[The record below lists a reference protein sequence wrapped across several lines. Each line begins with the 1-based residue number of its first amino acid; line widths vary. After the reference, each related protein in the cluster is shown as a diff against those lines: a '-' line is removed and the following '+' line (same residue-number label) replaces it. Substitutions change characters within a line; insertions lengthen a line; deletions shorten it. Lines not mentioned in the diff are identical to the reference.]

1 MKLRYAMVLVAVLV
15 GACEQTEEPAAEVDE
30 APPSAEQAAETVQV
44 PAAPADVAP
53 EGARLVAPLSA
64 PPSDSTPAAAQEPTI
79 EAAPEIPMDY
89 EPPPE
94 ESSGV
99 MDESDAMPMEA
110 IDNGDEYMEEFDHD
124 MSGDPDLAPEEEA
137 SGMVEED
144 LSVEEVPEETET
156 TPPE

>member
-1 MKLRYAMVLVAVLV
+1 MKLRYAIVLVAVLV
-15 GACEQTEEPAAEVDE
+15 AACEQTEQPAAEGDD
-30 APPSAEQAAETVQV
+30 ALQPAEQAVETLQV
-44 PAAPADVAP
+44 PEAPAATAP

-64 PPSDSTPAAAQEPTI
+64 PPPDAAPAAEQEPTI
-79 EAAPEIPMDY
+79 EAAPEIPLDY

-99 MDESDAMPMEA
+99 IDDSGAMPMEA

-124 MSGDPDLAPEEEA
+124 MSGDPDVAPDEEG

-144 LSVEEVPEETET
+144 LTVEEVPEETEA